1 MLLLTSLSCTM
12 HDVQQVALWA
22 RRFMHMAVGATALP
36 MAGTVR
42 GVFSRKADAAL
53 MHRYH

>member
-1 MLLLTSLSCTM
+1 
-12 HDVQQVALWA
+12 VALWA